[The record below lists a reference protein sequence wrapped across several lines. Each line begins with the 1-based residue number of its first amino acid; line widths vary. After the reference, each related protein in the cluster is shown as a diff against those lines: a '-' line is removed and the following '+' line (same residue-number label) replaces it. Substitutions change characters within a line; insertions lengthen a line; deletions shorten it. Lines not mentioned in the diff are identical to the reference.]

1 MNEKDYVAASEPAV
15 QAINSLVTKQN
26 FVEIGQAVVDTLV
39 NSSTVDTGQIAKSMS
54 AMVEE
59 LGKSVSG
66 SIHNVEIAQSL
77 IESLVRSA
85 YSSSQDAMVSVE
97 AARAVVDEVKPY
109 LPPETVESVETKIE
123 RSKKPGD
130 KLSKSDWIAIIGIL
144 VTIFLFAVGQAS
156 SSEHEQKEERLWTA
170 TVEYQQESLAIQKQD
185 VELKKEILEYIQNLQ
200 SSSVDVSN
208 NSDSVRNNDQ
218 RVADSVDP
226 HNEEENQESIQKSL
240 QEQPDA
246 ED

>member
-1 MNEKDYVAASEPAV
+1 MNEKDYVTASEPDV
-15 QAINSLVTKQN
+15 RAINSLVTKQN

-39 NSSTVDTGQIAKSMS
+39 NSSTVDTSQITNSMSMALDELAKSMFN
-54 AMVEE
+54 
-59 LGKSVSG
+59 
-66 SIHNVEIAQSL
+66 SIPNLEIAQSL
-77 IESLVRSA
+77 IESLVKSA
-85 YSSSQDAMVSVE
+85 CSSSLDDMVSVE

-123 RSKKPGD
+123 RSKKSGD

-200 SSSVDVSN
+200 SSSVDVSGDPDGVGN
-208 NSDSVRNNDQ
+208 DDQSVT
-218 RVADSVDP
+218 DSVDSQ
-226 HNEEENQESIQKSL
+226 NEDENQEPIEKSL
-240 QEQPDA
+240 QEQADA